1 MAAEDLLLDFAV
13 VLVAAEIGGSVFRRL
28 RMPRAVGM
36 LIAGILIGPFTPGY
50 TVRDPG
56 IQDLALLGAVFLMF
70 STGLS
75 FDIRGFRKL
84 GSKPFLLASVGVAG
98 SFLGGFGL
106 GLLVGWA
113 LLPAIFVGLILTSTS
128 TTIALKVLADTGL
141 GGAQGADIVTAAI
154 LIDDIMALSLMTV
167 AVGVA
172 SPVPVSP
179 LALIAGLLGIIG
191 LAALLIFVSRH
202 ALPPILR
209 ATESMSPSSTI
220 MFAVSFVLLIS
231 FAFAIL
237 GLPPLVGAFFA
248 GSIIASTEYGPRV
261 VRHIT
266 PVTALFMGVFFASIG
281 FLIDP
286 RALPSVI
293 LISLAAVGV
302 AAVGKMG
309 PAYLVLRKVAKVP
322 PHAAWPLTA
331 VLLPRAEIALII
343 AEYGV
348 TINLTRDL
356 LAIAMAVMIGTA
368 LVPGPFLAFVARRER
383 GRAALSNPEDLDGP

>member
-13 VLVAAEIGGSVFRRL
+13 VLLAAEIGGSLFRRL
-28 RMPRAVGM
+28 GMPRAVGM
-36 LIAGILIGPFTPGY
+36 LVAGIVVGPFTPGY
-50 TVRDPG
+50 SVLDPG

-84 GSKPFLLASVGVAG
+84 GAKPFLLAGAGVGA
-98 SFLGGFGL
+98 SFVGGLGL
-106 GLLVGWA
+106 GLLAGWA

-128 TTIALKVLADTGL
+128 TTIALKILGDSGL
-141 GGAQGADIVTAAI
+141 GGAPGADIVTAAI
-154 LIDDIMALSLMTV
+154 LIDDIMALCLMTV
-167 AVGVA
+167 AVGLA
-172 SPVPVSP
+172 APVPVPP
-179 LALIAGLLGIIG
+179 LYLIAGLFGILG
-191 LAALLIFVSRH
+191 LAALLLFVSRH

-209 ATESMSPSSTI
+209 ATEAMSPSSTI
-220 MFAVSFVLLIS
+220 MFAVSFGLLIS
-231 FAFAIL
+231 FVFAAL

-261 VRHIT
+261 TRHIT

-286 RALPSVI
+286 RELPGVL
-293 LISLAAVGV
+293 LISLAAIGV
-302 AAVGKMG
+302 AAVAKMA
-309 PAYLVLRKVAKVP
+309 PAIVILRRVAKAP
-322 PHAAWPLTA
+322 AAVTWPLAT
-331 VLLPRAEIALII
+331 VLLPRAEISLII
-343 AEYGV
+343 AQYGV

-368 LVPGPFLAFVARRER
+368 LLTGPILAAVTRRAREPTP
-383 GRAALSNPEDLDGP
+383 SGPQGSA